1 MTELEISIGGRIFS
15 VACETEEQEK
25 VIKAAALRKEE
36 SDSIQTKL
44 GRLPEAKMLL
54 LSALMI
60 ADRLVDVE
68 SDSKILQERSEAF
81 SNIKNKNE
89 ELERQKNALQNDYQ
103 KLEKFVEK
111 MLGKLEMISDLSTKK
126 STALLD
132 DENSIKKS
140 TRINQNYFRNFLPV
154 SLLLHLD

>member
-25 VIKAAALRKEE
+25 VKKAAALINEE
-36 SDSIQTKL
+36 ADSIQTQL

-68 SDSKILQERSEAF
+68 SDSKVLQERSEDF
-81 SNIKNKNE
+81 SNLKNKNQ
-89 ELERQKNALQNDYQ
+89 ELEQEKNGLQNDYQ

-111 MLGKLEMISDLSTKK
+111 ILSKLEIISDFSNKK
-126 STALLD
+126 SDTLHN
-132 DENSIKKS
+132 DENSTQTIETDQPKL
-140 TRINQNYFRNFLPV
+140 F
-154 SLLLHLD
+154 

>member
-15 VACETEEQEK
+15 VACETEEEEK
-25 VIKAAALRKEE
+25 VKRAAALISEE
-36 SDSIQTKL
+36 ADSIQTQL
-44 GRLPEAKMLL
+44 GRLPEEKMLL

-60 ADRLVDVE
+60 ADRLADVE

-132 DENSIKKS
+132 DEKSIKKVD
-140 TRINQNYFRNFLPV
+140 TDQPKLF
-154 SLLLHLD
+154 

>member
-15 VACETEEQEK
+15 VACETEEEEK
-25 VIKAAALRKEE
+25 VKRAAALLNEE
-36 SDSIQTKL
+36 ADSIQTQL

-68 SDSKILQERSEAF
+68 SDSKILQERSEDF

-89 ELERQKNALQNDYQ
+89 ELERKKNALQNDYQ

-111 MLGKLEMISDLSTKK
+111 MLDKLEVVSDLSINK
-126 STALLD
+126 SDALLD
-132 DENSIKKS
+132 DENSTKKVD
-140 TRINQNYFRNFLPV
+140 TDQPKLF
-154 SLLLHLD
+154 